1 MPTLRDIAAQRG
13 WNIDWNRLNQ
23 SGNDDGNAYRR
34 QIFDMVNQQYNPYGT
49 MGAAGL
55 DPMGRAGEVDV
66 SIIPDDLSGQWGEM
80 ARRLGA
86 RDAPELRGMLSR
98 GRGETLF
105 SGDRGMYNEYVAD
118 LGNMTYDDALGWVPG
133 EGGWQQG
140 NRVGQSFRNMG
151 MWGPA
156 AVLGVGMLG
165 NMGLFGAAE
174 GAGGFASAPPGLEG
188 APSLTGGGT
197 VATGGS
203 AGATPGFA
211 GSLGGTSG
219 SLAGSGGAGLFGGAG
234 AGGGAGGGF
243 YSPDTL
249 GSMTQ
254 NAPGSFDMGGWSGSG
269 INGNTGSSGFWGNLM
284 SDPMGTL
291 GNAASR
297 AGSWAMN
304 NPMQALQLASGLF
317 GSQQGQGGGGG
328 EQGWNP
334 MQGGYDPGPAPRQPI
349 YQPIVNGQQLNQ
361 DEYLRRIGYGRG

>member
-1 MPTLRDIAAQRG
+1 MIPVPRGQTLRQLAQQNN
-13 WNIDWNRLNQ
+13 WNIDWDRLNS

-34 QIFDMVNQQYNPYGT
+34 QIFDMVNQQYNPYGS
-49 MGAAGL
+49 MGATGL

-118 LGNMTYDDALGWVPG
+118 LGNMTYDDQLGWVPG

-140 NRVGQSFRNMG
+140 SRVGDSFRNMG

-156 AVLGVGMLG
+156 AVLGVGLLG
-165 NMGLFGAAE
+165 NAGLFGAAE

-188 APSLTGGGT
+188 APSLTSGGT

-211 GSLGGTSG
+211 GNLAGTSG
-219 SLAGSGGAGLFGGAG
+219 ALTPGATAGGLLGGAGSGAGSGTGAF
-234 AGGGAGGGF
+234 
-243 YSPDTL
+243 DT
-249 GSMTQ
+249 
-254 NAPGSFDMGGWSGSG
+254 GGWSGTG
-269 INGNTGSSGFWGNLM
+269 INGNTGTRGLLGQMGYNFQGFLNNPVG
-284 SDPMGTL
+284 
-291 GNAASR
+291 
-297 AGSWAMN
+297 WAMN
-304 NPMQALQLASGLF
+304 NPVDAIRGVSSLYNL
-317 GSQQGQGGGGG
+317 GSSVLGGGGTTSR
-328 EQGWNP
+328 QSSK
-334 MQGGYDPGPAPRQPI
+334 PA
-349 YQPIVNGQQLNQ
+349 GQQPNQ
-361 DEYLRRIGYGRG
+361 SNLQPQFHTNAITAGQLANLYGGQYVPR

>member
-1 MPTLRDIAAQRG
+1 MIPVPSGQTLRQLAQQNN
-13 WNIDWNRLNQ
+13 WNIDWDRLNS

-140 NRVGQSFRNMG
+140 SRVGDSFRNMG

-156 AVLGVGMLG
+156 AVLGVGLLG

-174 GAGGFASAPPGLEG
+174 GAAGASGGSGFASMPPGLEG

-203 AGATPGFA
+203 LGATPGFSGNLA
-211 GSLGGTSG
+211 GTSG
-219 SLAGSGGAGLFGGAG
+219 TLTSGAGSAGL
-234 AGGGAGGGF
+234 GGGLLGGGGGSGTGAF
-243 YSPDTL
+243 DT
-249 GSMTQ
+249 
-254 NAPGSFDMGGWSGSG
+254 GGWSGTG
-269 INGNTGSSGFWGNLM
+269 INGATGVRGPLDSFMYNVRGFGMN
-284 SDPMGTL
+284 PVG
-291 GNAASR
+291 
-297 AGSWAMN
+297 WAMN
-304 NPMQALQLASGLF
+304 NPVDAIRGVSSLYNL
-317 GSQQGQGGGGG
+317 GSSVLGGGGTTSR
-328 EQGWNP
+328 QSSK
-334 MQGGYDPGPAPRQPI
+334 PA
-349 YQPIVNGQQLNQ
+349 GQQPNQ
-361 DEYLRRIGYGRG
+361 SNLQPQFHTNAITAGQLANLYGGQYVPR